1 MSLYV
6 LNGFYNMDYLK
17 VSFAFGEIEE
27 YQKDL
32 FIADLANIDFET
44 FEDTNNGFDAFVQQS
59 LFEETKLQAVL
70 AEHQSLNA
78 NYGIEEIATE
88 NWNKEWEN
96 NFSPLIISD
105 DCYVRATFHEAQ
117 PQYKYE
123 IVIDPKMSFGTGH
136 HQTTTMMMQYILETD
151 FTGTK
156 VLDMGAGTAILG
168 ILAAKR
174 GAKEIVAIDYDEV
187 CYESAIENAK
197 LNNIDNLVSLHGSK
211 EAIPQQTFD
220 IILANINRNI
230 LLEQIE
236 TYASVLKQDGLIF
249 FSGFYETPDLAI
261 IKSHCEQFGLTYQN
275 HKKIDSWVAAKFV
288 KK

>member
-1 MSLYV
+1 
-6 LNGFYNMDYLK
+6 MDYLK
-17 VSFAFGEIEE
+17 VSFSFGEIEE

-32 FIADLANIDFET
+32 LIADLADIDFET
-44 FEDTNNGFDAFVQQS
+44 FEDTANGFDAFAQKS
-59 LFEETKLQAVL
+59 LFEDGKLQAVL

-78 NYGIEEIATE
+78 DYKVEEVVSE
-88 NWNKEWEN
+88 NWNKEWES

-117 PQYKYE
+117 PQYQYE

-151 FTGTK
+151 FTGTS

-174 GAKEIVAIDYDEV
+174 GAETVVAIDYDEV

-197 LNNIDNLVSLHGSK
+197 LNGIDNLVSLHGSK
-211 EAIPQQTFD
+211 EAIPQQIFD
-220 IILANINRNI
+220 VILANINRNI
-230 LLEQIE
+230 LLDQIE
-236 TYASVLKQDGLIF
+236 TYVSVLKEGGLIF
-249 FSGFYETPDLAI
+249 FSGFYETPDLDI
-261 IKSHCEQFGLTYQN
+261 IKSHCEQFGLTYQD
-275 HKKIDSWVAAKFV
+275 HKKIDNWVSAKFI
-288 KK
+288 KKEN

>member
-1 MSLYV
+1 
-6 LNGFYNMDYLK
+6 MDYLK

-32 FIADLANIDFET
+32 LIADLADIDFET
-44 FEDTNNGFDAFVQQS
+44 FEDTTKGFDAFVQKS
-59 LFEETKLQAVL
+59 LFEDAKLQVVL
-70 AEHQSLNA
+70 ADHQALNA
-78 NYGIEEIATE
+78 KYQVEEVVSE
-88 NWNKEWEN
+88 NWNKEWES
-96 NFSPLIISD
+96 NFSPLIISE
-105 DCYVRATFHEAQ
+105 DCYVRATFHERQ
-117 PQYKYE
+117 PQYQYE

-151 FTGTK
+151 FTGTS

-174 GAKEIVAIDYDEV
+174 GAKDVVAIDYDEV

-230 LLEQIE
+230 LLDQIE
-236 TYASVLKQDGLIF
+236 TYVSVLKKDGLIF
-249 FSGFYETPDLAI
+249 FSGFYETPDLDI
-261 IKSHCEQFGLTYQN
+261 IKSHCEQFGLSYQN
-275 HKKIDSWVAAKFV
+275 HKKIDNWVSAKF
-288 KK
+288 KKKEN